1 MKGVEL
7 STGFQRA
14 VCSVCRPRRP
24 RSDASKHLVK
34 RIRYPVSSTSF
45 STSPARRA
53 TDLTPASDHGIAA
66 APFSFGGDREDSG
79 LLKRVRVVPA
89 SPSYFSGK
97 PDFTDSLLSLQS
109 LLRKYQTLPTVPAG
123 QAPRVAWKTL
133 AQFRLSLSEPVK
145 AAKYHKIVEVLH
157 RLNHIHP
164 SLMPEEVLEALQK
177 HKRDINPFENVANP
191 RFIDEHGRAWGTGR
205 RKASVATACVVEGE
219 GEVLVNGKTLTQFFG
234 RLHDRESVIW
244 ALKSTQRIDKYN
256 IWALVK
262 GGGTTGQ
269 AEALTLAV
277 GKALMV
283 HEPLLKPALRRG
295 TLVSSFVSKIL
306 GKVCYVVFETM
317 FSERDKTFHFSPIFS
332 HLPCLISGDASI
344 KANTHSLQP
353 AASHAIPG
361 GLKGRNRDTSKHG
374 RCLLGSSGDVYIV
387 YLSSHLNSL
396 RTRSP

>member
-34 RIRYPVSSTSF
+34 RIRYPVSSASF
-45 STSPARRA
+45 STSPTRRA
-53 TDLTPASDHGIAA
+53 TDLTPASNRGIAA
-66 APFSFGGDREDSG
+66 APFSFGGDSEDSG

-97 PDFTDSLLSLQS
+97 PDFTDSLLSLQA

-191 RFIDEHGRAWGTGR
+191 RFIDGYGRAWGTGR

-283 HEPLLKPALRRG
+283 HEPLLKPALRRAG
-295 TLVSSFVSKIL
+295 CVTRDPRRV
-306 GKVCYVVFETM
+306 
-317 FSERDKTFHFSPIFS
+317 ERKKPGHV
-332 HLPCLISGDASI
+332 
-344 KANTHSLQP
+344 KARKMPTWV
-353 AASHAIPG
+353 
-361 GLKGRNRDTSKHG
+361 KR
-374 RCLLGSSGDVYIV
+374 
-387 YLSSHLNSL
+387 
-396 RTRSP
+396 

>member
-1 MKGVEL
+1 MKGGEL
-7 STGFQRA
+7 STGLQRA
-14 VCSVCRPRRP
+14 VCSLCRHQRP
-24 RSDASKHLVK
+24 RSEAGKHLVK
-34 RIRYPVSSTSF
+34 RIRHPVSLTSF
-45 STSPARRA
+45 STSPIRRA
-53 TDLTPASDHGIAA
+53 TDLAPTSDRGIAA
-66 APFSFGGDREDSG
+66 APFSFGGDKEDSS

-97 PDFTDSLLSLQS
+97 PDFTDSLLSLQA

-145 AAKYHKIVEVLH
+145 AAKYHKIIEVLH

-164 SLMPEEVLEALQK
+164 SLMPEEVLEALHK

-205 RKASVATACVVEGE
+205 RKASTATACVVEGE

-234 RLHDRESVIW
+234 RLHDRESVTW

-295 TLVSSFVSKIL
+295 TFVSSFMARVLRNAGYI
-306 GKVCYVVFETM
+306 VFEMSLLHRT
-317 FSERDKTFHFSPIFS
+317 R
-332 HLPCLISGDASI
+332 HLPQSEILATCLAFF
-344 KANTHSLQP
+344 LQ
-353 AASHAIPG
+353 
-361 GLKGRNRDTSKHG
+361 
-374 RCLLGSSGDVYIV
+374 CLDKS
-387 YLSSHLNSL
+387 
-396 RTRSP
+396 